1 MKILAI
7 PALASA
13 LAIAACSGPAEDTD
27 TVAADE
33 TAVSDVATDEGT
45 IVEVAQ
51 GNPDF
56 STLVQAVTTAELGDT
71 LSGAGPFTV
80 FAPTNAA
87 FEKLPAGTLDGL
99 MTEESREDLTG
110 LLNYHVVPGETNAA
124 TLMDAIK
131 ANNGS
136 YELTTVNG
144 ATLTA
149 SMEGSNVVLTDA
161 AGGKSTITATDVE
174 ASNGVI
180 HVIDTVVMPG

>member
-1 MKILAI
+1 MRFLAL
-7 PALASA
+7 PVLASA
-13 LAIAACSGPAEDTD
+13 LALAACGEPAEDTD
-27 TVAADE
+27 TVADE

-45 IVEVAQ
+45 VVEIAQ

-56 STLVQAVTTAELGDT
+56 STLVEAITSAELGET

-87 FEKLPAGTLDGL
+87 FDKLPDGTLDDL
-99 MTEESREDLTG
+99 MMEENREDFQG
-110 LLNYHVVPGETNAA
+110 LLTYHVVPGETNAA

-131 ANNGS
+131 ANDGS

-149 SMEGSNVVLTDA
+149 SMDGDNVILTDA
-161 AGGKSTITATDVE
+161 AGGTSTITATDVE
-174 ASNGVI
+174 ASNGII
-180 HVIDTVVMPG
+180 HAIDTVVMPG

>member
-1 MKILAI
+1 MKIIAI

-13 LAIAACSGPAEDTD
+13 LALAACGGPAEDTA
-27 TVAADE
+27 TVADE
-33 TAVSDVATDEGT
+33 TAVSEVATDEGT

-56 STLVQAVTTAELGDT
+56 STLVSAITAADLGET
-71 LSGAGPFTV
+71 LSGDGPFTV
-80 FAPTNAA
+80 FAPANSA
-87 FEKLPAGTLDGL
+87 FDKLPDGTLDNL
-99 MTEESREDLTG
+99 MMEENREEFQG
-110 LLNYHVVPGETNAA
+110 LLTYHVVPGETNAA

-131 ANNGS
+131 ANDGT

-149 SMEGSNVVLTDA
+149 SMEGDNVILTDA